1 MSSRYTGVV
10 VEHTWNCPYC
20 GKENR
25 GRDRECNGCG
35 RPRGK
40 ETKFDTSKHIA
51 TLSGEEAKKH
61 MTGPDWFCE
70 CCDSYNPDTAT
81 ECKGC
86 GAPRGASKDY
96 FRKRREQEEKEFA
109 ERMQQYDTDKD
120 LAETER
126 YLYGEK
132 SQPMEKVKRAVKENS
147 STIAGIFG
155 VIALLVTVIGLGIF
169 FFKSKPV
176 EGTVTEMAWSSSV
189 SLEEF
194 TTIRDEGW
202 THPSDARV
210 LDKTWTYKETIQVI
224 DHYDTEIQPV
234 TKTRTVQDG
243 VDTYYTY
250 EDMGNGFSAQVEHTT
265 PHYTT
270 ETYTDYET
278 VQVPVYRDEDVYD
291 WWYDYEYDRWLTID
305 TVTNSGDKGEESD
318 PVFEI
323 KDDRHRMSDYTRSYY
338 MGVQTEEGLT
348 TIIINV
354 PVYNAAD
361 VGSHVKYN
369 VNRAGMV
376 VFTEIDG
383 TQVEEEGRVSGG

>member
-25 GRDRECNGCG
+25 GRDRECTGCG

-132 SQPMEKVKRAVKENS
+132 SQPTEKVKRAVKENS

-194 TTIRDEGW
+194 TTIRAEGGR
-202 THPSDARV
+202 PDLLR
-210 LDKTWTYKETIQVI
+210 
-224 DHYDTEIQPV
+224 
-234 TKTRTVQDG
+234 
-243 VDTYYTY
+243 
-250 EDMGNGFSAQVEHTT
+250 NHTG
-265 PHYTT
+265 H
-270 ETYTDYET
+270 
-278 VQVPVYRDEDVYD
+278 
-291 WWYDYEYDRWLTID
+291 
-305 TVTNSGDKGEESD
+305 
-318 PVFEI
+318 
-323 KDDRHRMSDYTRSYY
+323 
-338 MGVQTEEGLT
+338 
-348 TIIINV
+348 
-354 PVYNAAD
+354 
-361 VGSHVKYN
+361 
-369 VNRAGMV
+369 
-376 VFTEIDG
+376 
-383 TQVEEEGRVSGG
+383 